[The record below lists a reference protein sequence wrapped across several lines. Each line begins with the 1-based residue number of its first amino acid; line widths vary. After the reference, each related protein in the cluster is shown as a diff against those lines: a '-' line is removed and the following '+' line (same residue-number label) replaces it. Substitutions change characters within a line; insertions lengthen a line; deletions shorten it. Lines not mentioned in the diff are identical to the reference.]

1 MIIPLKTLN
10 LVFEHKCCCTFS
22 TNKTLRFK
30 FISSKAMNARKI
42 VVAVVVIAIVG
53 AGYFLMEL
61 FSNQKE
67 LPPERPRAEAAN
79 YVKVNTVKYED
90 IDTEIVAYGRITSSQ
105 SLNIIA
111 EVGGRL
117 LPGNVNLKP
126 GENFRQ
132 GQILCRIYD
141 VEARLGLQSRKSEY
155 LNLIAATLPDVKI
168 DYADRYD
175 EWIKYFEGI
184 EIDKPLPVLPEVSNL
199 KLKTFLASKNILR
212 EYYSIRSAE
221 ENLRKYTIY
230 APYNGSISSVNLEV
244 GTIVNPG
251 TTIASII
258 RTDKLELEIPVE
270 VKDIRWVTEGS
281 PVEVISEDEDKSWK
295 GFIIRKADRVDPNTQ
310 SINVYISVEA
320 GPDSGLFDGLYL
332 KAVIPGNTLESA
344 LEVPRRIL
352 QRNDEVFVV
361 ENGLLKSKKV
371 NIQKI
376 NNDNVLINGLAEG
389 DSLVLEA
396 PVNASENM
404 KVMIYEPENMQEDKG
419 PGPNAVEPA
428 AGSSE

>member
-1 MIIPLKTLN
+1 
-10 LVFEHKCCCTFS
+10 
-22 TNKTLRFK
+22 
-30 FISSKAMNARKI
+30 MNVRKLI
-42 VVAVVVIAIVG
+42 VGVVVIAIFA
-53 AGYFLMEL
+53 AGYFLMNL
-61 FSNQKE
+61 FANQKE
-67 LPPERPRAEAAN
+67 LPPERPKVEAAN
-79 YVKVNTVKYED
+79 YVKVNTVKYEN

-117 LPGNVNLKP
+117 LPGNINLKP

-141 VEARLGLQSRKSEY
+141 VEARLTLQSRKSEY
-155 LNLIAATLPDVKI
+155 LNLIASTLPDVKI
-168 DYADRYD
+168 DYPNRYN
-175 EWIKYFEGI
+175 EWLQYFEGI
-184 EIDKPLPVLPEVSNL
+184 EIDKPLPELPELTNL
-199 KLKTFLASKNILR
+199 KLKTFLATKNILR

-230 APYNGSISSVNLEV
+230 APYNGSISAVNLEV
-244 GTIVNPG
+244 GTIVSPG
-251 TTIASII
+251 TTIAGII

-270 VKDIRWVTEGS
+270 VKDIRWVGEGT
-281 PVEVISEDEDKSWK
+281 PVQVMSEDEGRTWE

-320 GPDSGLFDGLYL
+320 GPDSDLYDGLYL
-332 KAVIPGNTLESA
+332 KAVIPGSTLESA

-352 QRNDEVFVV
+352 QSEDEVFVV
-361 ENGLLKSKKV
+361 EQGMLKSKKV

-376 NNDNVLINGLAEG
+376 NNDNVLINGLEEG

-404 KVMIYEPENMQEDKG
+404 KVKIFEPSEREKQQNPAQEASKI
-419 PGPNAVEPA
+419 EPVA
-428 AGSSE
+428 EGNE

>member
-1 MIIPLKTLN
+1 
-10 LVFEHKCCCTFS
+10 
-22 TNKTLRFK
+22 
-30 FISSKAMNARKI
+30 MNIRK
-42 VVAVVVIAIVG
+42 VIVG
-53 AGYFLMEL
+53 LVVLAILASGYFLKDY
-61 FSNQKE
+61 FANQKE
-67 LPPERPRAEAAN
+67 LPPERPRSEATN
-79 YVKVNTVKYED
+79 YVKVNTVKYEE

-117 LPGNVNLKP
+117 LPGSISLKP

-132 GQILCRIYD
+132 GQVLCRIYN
-141 VEARLGLQSRKSEY
+141 VEARLNLQSRKSEY
-155 LNLIAATLPDVKI
+155 LNLIASTLPDVKI
-168 DYADRYD
+168 DYPDRYD
-175 EWIKYFEGI
+175 AWIEYFEGI
-184 EIDKPLPVLPEVSNL
+184 DIDKSLPDLPEIQNL
-199 KLKTFLASKNILR
+199 KLKTFLATKNILR

-230 APYNGSISSVNLEV
+230 APYNGSISEVNLET

-251 TTIASII
+251 ATIASII

-270 VKDIRWVTEGS
+270 VKDIRWIGEGT
-281 PVEVISEDEDKSWK
+281 PVQVMSEDEGMSWE
-295 GFIIRKADRVDPNTQ
+295 GFVIRKADRVDPNTQ

-320 GPDSGLFDGLYL
+320 GPNSGLYDGLYL
-332 KAVIPGNTLESA
+332 KAVIPGSTLESA

-352 QRNDEVFVV
+352 QSEDKVFVV
-361 ENGLLKSKKV
+361 EQGMLRSKKV

-376 NNDNVLINGLAEG
+376 NNDNVLINGLSEG

-404 KVMIYEPENMQEDKG
+404 KVKVFEAIENEGQGKPGQKPAGTTEPIAD
-419 PGPNAVEPA
+419 
-428 AGSSE
+428 SE

>member
-1 MIIPLKTLN
+1 MN
-10 LVFEHKCCCTFS
+10 L
-22 TNKTLRFK
+22 
-30 FISSKAMNARKI
+30 RKLI
-42 VVAVVVIAIVG
+42 VGLVVVAIFAT
-53 AGYFLMEL
+53 GYFLMQ
-61 FSNQKE
+61 FFAQQKE
-67 LPPERPRAEAAN
+67 LPPERPKVEATN
-79 YVKVNTVKYED
+79 YVKVNAVKYED
-90 IDTEIVAYGRITSSQ
+90 IDTEIVAYGRLTSSQ

-117 LPGNVNLKP
+117 LPGTVALKP

-132 GQILCRIYD
+132 GQVLCRIYD
-141 VEARLGLQSRKSEY
+141 VEARLDLQSRKSQY
-155 LNLIAATLPDVKI
+155 LNLIASVLPDVKI
-168 DYADRYD
+168 DYADQYD
-175 EWIKYFEGI
+175 AWLKYFEDI
-184 EIDKPLPVLPEVSNL
+184 EIDKQLPELPEVTEL
-199 KLKTFLASKNILR
+199 KLKTFLATRNILS

-230 APYNGSISSVNLEV
+230 APYHGSISALNLEV
-244 GTIVNPG
+244 GTIVSPG

-270 VKDIRWVTEGS
+270 VKDIKWVGEGT
-281 PVEVISEDEDKSWK
+281 PVQVMSEDGARTWE
-295 GFIIRKADRVDPNTQ
+295 GFVIRKADRVDPNNQ

-320 GPDSGLFDGLYL
+320 GPDSGLYDGLYL
-332 KAVIPGNTLESA
+332 KAVIPGSTLESA

-352 QRNDEVFVV
+352 QSGDEVFVV

-376 NNDNVLINGLAEG
+376 NNDNVLINGLNEG

-404 KVMIYEPENMQEDKG
+404 KVEIFEPTERLKQQI
-419 PGPNAVEPA
+419 PGQNPARVEPVA
-428 AGSSE
+428 NTNE

>member
-1 MIIPLKTLN
+1 
-10 LVFEHKCCCTFS
+10 
-22 TNKTLRFK
+22 
-30 FISSKAMNARKI
+30 MNVRKLI
-42 VVAVVVIAIVG
+42 VGVVVIAIF
-53 AGYFLMEL
+53 ATGYFLMKL
-61 FSNQKE
+61 FANKKE
-67 LPPERPRAEAAN
+67 LPPERPKVEAAN
-79 YVKVNTVKYED
+79 YVKVNTVKYEN

-117 LPGNVNLKP
+117 LPGNINLKP

-141 VEARLGLQSRKSEY
+141 VEARLTLQSRKSEY
-155 LNLIAATLPDVKI
+155 LNLIASTLPDVKI
-168 DYADRYD
+168 DYPNRYN
-175 EWIKYFEGI
+175 EWLQYFEGI
-184 EIDKPLPVLPEVSNL
+184 EIDKPLPKLPELTNL
-199 KLKTFLASKNILR
+199 KLKTFLATKNILR
-212 EYYSIRSAE
+212 EYYAIRSAE

-230 APYNGSISSVNLEV
+230 APYNGSISAVNLEV
-244 GTIVNPG
+244 GTIVSPG
-251 TTIASII
+251 TTIAGII

-270 VKDIRWVTEGS
+270 VKDIRWVGEGT
-281 PVEVISEDEDKSWK
+281 PVEVMSEDEGRSWE

-320 GPDSGLFDGLYL
+320 APDSDLYDGLYL
-332 KAVIPGNTLESA
+332 KAVIPGSTLESA

-352 QRNDEVFVV
+352 QNTDEVYVV
-361 ENGLLKSKKV
+361 EKGMLKSKKV

-376 NNDNVLINGLAEG
+376 NNDNVLINGLNEG

-404 KVMIYEPENMQEDKG
+404 KVEIFEPEKTQELQ
-419 PGPNAVEPA
+419 NAKQSPAEGEPVA
-428 AGSSE
+428 RSRE